1 LSSLIRH
8 GANVVVFLINNGG
21 YTIERMLVEGPFN
34 DIQAWNYPALLEAFG
49 GKSRSEIVRTEEDL
63 ESALQRVSQSQ
74 NHDVKLVEI
83 DVSKKRLRANNG
95 ESCKDNEEE
104 DPGWS
109 SQGCQPTH
117 IAPAMNPLCSHFV
130 SKQMKFGK
138 KISFLYLD

>member
-83 DVSKKRLRANNG
+83 DVSKSDCVQTMVKAAKTMRKRIQDG
-95 ESCKDNEEE
+95 VPKDVNL
-104 DPGWS
+104 
-109 SQGCQPTH
+109 PT
-117 IAPAMNPLCSHFV
+117 LL
-130 SKQMKFGK
+130 QQ
-138 KISFLYLD
+138 